1 LIDRNDILEKAP
13 KHPMIRDG
21 WVYLLD
27 AIEAG
32 DKEKYLPLLA
42 DLADDQSTMM
52 GRETELRIWCE
63 KASEQFAKMAKD
75 RSYRSIK
82 EQLKQLSKALDPD
95 IPPHQ
100 LNLFGDN

>member
-1 LIDRNDILEKAP
+1 MIDRDDILEKAP

-21 WVYLLD
+21 WVQLLD

-32 DKEKYLPLLA
+32 NKEKYLPLLA
-42 DLADDQSTMM
+42 DLADDQSTTMA
-52 GRETELRIWCE
+52 REVELRIWCRN
-63 KASEQFAKMAKD
+63 ASEQFMKMAKN
-75 RSYRSIK
+75 RIYRSIK
-82 EQLKQLSKALDPD
+82 EHLKRLSKALDPD